1 MLIICIKTTINCE
14 SEETAFSK
22 LSKTFRSLFTLCTR
36 SVTNVHVNVYVG
48 VKQESRNDDYLFC
61 SK

>member
-22 LSKTFRSLFTLCTR
+22 LSKHFDHCLHFA
-36 SVTNVHVNVYVG
+36 
-48 VKQESRNDDYLFC
+48 QEA
-61 SK
+61 